1 MFTLAVRL
9 SYLFLNRFLFL
20 CHFLFLAGALGGP
33 GGGERGAGPADP
45 PPGPGEP
52 RPPAD
57 EDVSEP
63 GGGDVQVRCTISGG
77 FSRINTPKI
86 KVIKSSLPS
95 SVQID
100 RKSGKVS

>member
-33 GGGERGAGPADP
+33 GGGERGAGPADR
-45 PPGPGEP
+45 PPGAGEP

-57 EDVSEP
+57 QDVSGP

-77 FSRINTPKI
+77 FKGEIHPK
-86 KVIKSSLPS
+86 
-95 SVQID
+95 
-100 RKSGKVS
+100 

>member
-1 MFTLAVRL
+1 MTNSSTASVYPRCQAFIPFFKPLPFPL
-9 SYLFLNRFLFL
+9 SLPV
-20 CHFLFLAGALGGP
+20 FLAGALGEP

-77 FSRINTPKI
+77 FK
-86 KVIKSSLPS
+86 
-95 SVQID
+95 
-100 RKSGKVS
+100 G